1 MFKEA
6 LEKVEEGV
14 LFVQSSQQSHLNDVS
29 NIFIANFQH
38 TSTVAV
44 FLLLTLNM
52 HFFPKM

>member
-6 LEKVEEGV
+6 LETVEEGV

-29 NIFIANFQH
+29 NIFIVNLQY
-38 TSTVAV
+38 TNTVAV
-44 FLLLTLNM
+44 FLLLTLNT